1 MKHPVSPEFERVL
14 QALREIKADGQKL
27 YLVGGAVRDLLL
39 GQPVHDFD
47 FVTAQGS
54 RELAKALRKKL
65 AGASFALDDERG
77 FNRVIL
83 DGGTPNERHI
93 DIAEFVGDD
102 LQADLRARD
111 FTINAMALDI
121 DNLGVLID
129 PLGGEADLKQGVLR
143 EASPDAF
150 MNDPLRVM
158 RAVRMAQAFN
168 LGISLKTLEHLR
180 IAVKELRRVSGERIR
195 DEFFKILDERDY
207 EASLRQMWELGILRE
222 IFPCLPCYSLDGLC
236 VSNQKVEKRLLR
248 LKCLEQLYQN
258 LESGQGLV
266 CTSASEKQRLAHIAR
281 WQEQLNAY
289 LDMQITPGR
298 TVRNHLVLAA
308 LLLDLERENE
318 SESPIQLVAN
328 SFKLSNPESDFL
340 SRIENALLSVTF
352 SVSCDRHLIDM
363 EVYRLLKE
371 LKIASPAY
379 TLLGLVLADTELEHA
394 SKALNICQENSLNL
408 LSVWFQRGG
417 DILKPNL
424 LMDGNEIMH
433 YAGLAP
439 GPIIGDLLEKLEEAQ
454 FLGLIKTID
463 QAKAFIDQEL
473 VQNNKR

>member
-39 GQPVHDFD
+39 GKPVHDFD

-65 AGASFALDDERG
+65 DGASFALDDERG

-83 DGGTPNERHI
+83 DGGTPIERHI

-143 EASPDAF
+143 EASPGAS

-158 RAVRMAQAFN
+158 RAVRMGQAFN
-168 LGISLKTLEHLR
+168 LGISFKTLEHLR

-207 EASLRQMWELGILRE
+207 EASLRQMWELGILSE
-222 IFPCLPCYSLDGLC
+222 IFPCLPCYSQDELF

-248 LKCLEQLYQN
+248 LKCLEQLYQDQ
-258 LESGQGLV
+258 ESEQGLDD
-266 CTSASEKQRLAHIAR
+266 TSTSEKQRLAQFNR

-328 SFKLSNPESDFL
+328 SFKFSKPESDFL

-352 SVSCDRHLIDM
+352 SVSCERHLSDVEI
-363 EVYRLLKE
+363 YRLLKE
-371 LKIASPAY
+371 LKIATPAY
-379 TLLGLVLADTELEHA
+379 ALLGLVLADTELEHA
-394 SKALNICQENSLNL
+394 SKALSICQENSLNL
-408 LSVWFQRGG
+408 LSVWFQRGEE
-417 DILKPNL
+417 ILKPNL

-454 FLGLIKTID
+454 FLGLIETID

-473 VQNNKR
+473 IQNNKR

>member
-39 GQPVHDFD
+39 GKPVHDFD

-129 PLGGEADLKQGVLR
+129 PLGGEADLKRGVLR

-150 MNDPLRVM
+150 LNDPLRVM

-168 LGISLKTLEHLR
+168 LGISFKTLEHLR
-180 IAVKELRRVSGERIR
+180 IATKELRRVSSERIR

-207 EASLRQMWELGILRE
+207 EASLRQMWELGILSE
-222 IFPCLPCYSLDGLC
+222 IFPCLPNCLHEELSVLDH
-236 VSNQKVEKRLLR
+236 KIEKRLLR
-248 LKCLEQLYQN
+248 LKCLEQLYQD
-258 LESGQGLV
+258 LESEQGLV
-266 CTSASEKQRLAHIAR
+266 CTSASEKQRLAHISR
-281 WQEQLNAY
+281 WQEQLNEF
-289 LDMQITPGR
+289 LNLQIRPGR
-298 TVRNHLVLAA
+298 TVRNHLVLVA
-308 LLLDLERENE
+308 LLLDLEPENALD
-318 SESPIQLVAN
+318 SPIQRATKF
-328 SFKLSNPESDFL
+328 FKLSNPEGDFL
-340 SRIENALLSVTF
+340 SRIENAFLSGVF
-352 SVSCDRHLIDM
+352 SVSCERYLSDV

-371 LKIASPAY
+371 LKMATVAY
-379 TLLGLVLADTELEHA
+379 ALLGLVLADTELEHA
-394 SKALNICQENSLNL
+394 SKAFAACQENSLNL

-417 DILKPNL
+417 EILKPNL

>member
-1 MKHPVSPEFERVL
+1 MKHPVSPEFERIL

-77 FNRVIL
+77 FNRVIF

-207 EASLRQMWELGILRE
+207 EASLRQMWELGILSK
-222 IFPCLPCYSLDGLC
+222 I
-236 VSNQKVEKRLLR
+236 EKRLLR
-248 LKCLEQLYQN
+248 VKCLEQLYQD
-258 LESGQGLV
+258 LESEQGLV
-266 CTSASEKQRLAHIAR
+266 STSASEKQRLAHIAR
-281 WQEQLNAY
+281 WQAQLNAY

-298 TVRNHLVLAA
+298 TVRNHLVLVAF
-308 LLLDLERENE
+308 LLDLEPGNALD
-318 SESPIQLVAN
+318 SPIQRGTKF
-328 SFKLSNPESDFL
+328 FKLSNPEGDFL
-340 SRIENALLSVTF
+340 SRIENALLSGVF
-352 SVSCDRHLIDM
+352 SVSCERHLIDM

-371 LKIASPAY
+371 LKIATLAY
-379 TLLGLVLADTELEHA
+379 ALLGLVLADTELEHT
-394 SKALNICQENSLNL
+394 SKALNICQENNLNL

-417 DILKPNL
+417 EILKPNL

-439 GPIIGDLLEKLEEAQ
+439 GPVIGDLLEKLEEAQ